1 MDASF
6 AAKDTASQ
14 TDEQR
19 VTKWSK
25 HSWAREGKVAE
36 LAKLGCTQNSKI
48 TGYCKRRRAGEKM
61 AEEQWGDKGK
71 KLTSGRSRSTN
82 GVRTKGQEH

>member
-1 MDASF
+1 MAASF

-14 TDEQR
+14 IDEQR

-36 LAKLGCTQNSKI
+36 LAKLGCTQNSKV

-61 AEEQWGDKGK
+61 AEGSSGEIKGK
-71 KLTSGRSRSTN
+71 N
-82 GVRTKGQEH
+82 